1 MTFIWPIYCTWLED
15 VTWECIVKHK
25 TWKRLTGLELL
36 CTVCMHLTF
45 GICVSLYCA
54 EVSLFSVCVC
64 LCVRAQGLRA
74 EWCQS
79 KSVSVVPASS
89 ASLKIDLSRHRERGN
104 TPLTPSFCLS
114 LKNTKSPKQP
124 HPHHNHIFPSD
135 KCFAARA
142 RHRLTHSCRAWADG
156 VGGRLAQRGII
167 TLDGSRACR
176 M

>member
-1 MTFIWPIYCTWLED
+1 MEKIDRSRNVVYCLYL
-15 VTWECIVKHK
+15 
-25 TWKRLTGLELL
+25 R
-36 CTVCMHLTF
+36 LTF

-54 EVSLFSVCVC
+54 EVSLLSGCVC
-64 LCVRAQGLRA
+64 AQGFRA

-124 HPHHNHIFPSD
+124 QHPTPITITFSPQTSALQPELDTVSHTHAGCGLMGWGTAGTEGNHN
-135 KCFAARA
+135 
-142 RHRLTHSCRAWADG
+142 T
-156 VGGRLAQRGII
+156 
-167 TLDGSRACR
+167 
-176 M
+176 